1 MVSLFPRDRCC
12 GHCRIC
18 SCAKFCKIH
27 EGNKCIQ
34 NFGLQSYE
42 ERLLKPGEH
51 ERIRLTTFCGF
62 FNGLLLYMEWLFQ
75 SAVSLLTYHC
85 VGNQNFDTKE
95 NTLTVN
101 SCLWLI
107 KKKLPLYHL
116 GRKTK
121 NKISVVV
128 KKHMNKESYCR
139 KWTALTVTVIA

>member
-1 MVSLFPRDRCC
+1 
-12 GHCRIC
+12 
-18 SCAKFCKIH
+18 
-27 EGNKCIQ
+27 
-34 NFGLQSYE
+34 LQSYE